1 MADMIGLLFEPC
13 VNLHLSVN
21 KVNHLYICFWNKC
34 AMTLEYITVRS
45 SVILNKYIN
54 LK

>member
-21 KVNHLYICFWNKC
+21 KVNHLY
-34 AMTLEYITVRS
+34 MLLE
-45 SVILNKYIN
+45 
-54 LK
+54 